1 MARRR
6 EGRPSTALSLVLAMG
21 LALGGAWLATQIF
34 SVLGLD
40 VATTTVST
48 AMASPLL
55 PPPTDASPGP
65 STTVPRLM
73 VFSTEAEQYLASV
86 LNDRRAFLGLASLS
100 THPDLNAYAR
110 AMTMAKSQRVNHSQ
124 IEELLGSWSTVGEV
138 VETASEIAVL
148 GQQVESRQHHAVLTP
163 GFTHAGVGVVVDANE
178 ILWICEVVGA
188 ANPTTPLTE
197 RGGAPPEMPERN
209 ARNLGSGYLPRP
221 LLAGLGQPILF

>member
-21 LALGGAWLATQIF
+21 LALGGAWLATLIF

-40 VATTTVST
+40 VATTTVTT
-48 AMASPLL
+48 AMASPLLL

-65 STTVPRLM
+65 STTVPGLM
-73 VFSTEAEQYLASV
+73 VFSTEAEQYLASA

-110 AMTMAKSQRVNHSQ
+110 ACAMTMAKSQRVNHSQ
-124 IEELLGSWSTVGEV
+124 IEDLLGSWSTVGEV
-138 VETASEIAVL
+138 VETASDIPVL

-188 ANPTTPLTE
+188 ANPATPPTE
-197 RGGAPPEMPERN
+197 RGGAPP
-209 ARNLGSGYLPRP
+209 
-221 LLAGLGQPILF
+221 